1 MWVLRLWS
9 AYCKYVPK
17 MWSVFLP
24 FVRHVLSMC
33 SSCSYHMVNMFF
45 ACVQQVLSICSKCS
59 LNMLSMFLCLLLML
73 KMFNAYAHHVHRI
86 FLACTWNHAWHVFNM
101 YSVYTNIF
109 KALHREV
116 HKNRYAHFILH
127 ALLFS
132 PKLPE

>member
-1 MWVLRLWS
+1 MLLS
-9 AYCKYVPK
+9 YGQ
-17 MWSVFLP
+17 
-24 FVRHVLSMC
+24 HV
-33 SSCSYHMVNMFF
+33 F

-109 KALHREV
+109 KALHREIAYSGSLGLNSMFSLV
-116 HKNRYAHFILH
+116 IHCSSSYHFTT
-127 ALLFS
+127 S
-132 PKLPE
+132 KLRATCTFAKDGNDTPSLIYP